1 MKSHRTRSLSLTRE
15 TLLNLTVSK
24 GQAEPAITDVSCS
37 TCDPR
42 RPCCPQ

>member
-1 MKSHRTRSLSLTRE
+1 MKSRRTRSLSLTRE
-15 TLLNLTVSK
+15 TLLNLNVSN
-24 GQAEPAITDVSCS
+24 GQAGPAITDLSCS